1 MERIKL
7 NFVEMSEKETQMDL
21 SGYKG
26 KAFYFELGEWYGYAM
41 EDSIEIYNSD
51 SIPIYIRD
59 NPTKSVEISK
69 LYAEEVVN
77 RMLNNVFLEGLK

>member
-26 KAFYFELGEWYGYAM
+26 KAFYFELGEWSGYAM
-41 EDSIEIYNSD
+41 EDSIEIYNGD
-51 SIPIYIRD
+51 FLTIYLRD
-59 NPTKSVEISK
+59 NPTRSIEISK
-69 LYAEEVVN
+69 MFAEEAVN
-77 RMLNNVFLEGLK
+77 QLLEKHFKAV

>member
-41 EDSIEIYNSD
+41 EDSIEIYNGD
-51 SIPIYIRD
+51 SLTIYLRD
-59 NPTKSVEISK
+59 NPTRSIEISK
-69 LYAEEVVN
+69 MFAEEAVN
-77 RMLNNVFLEGLK
+77 QLLEKHFKAV

>member
-7 NFVEMSEKETQMDL
+7 NFVEMSEKETQMVL

-26 KAFYFELGEWYGYAM
+26 KTFCFELGDWSGYAM
-41 EDSIEIYNSD
+41 EDSIEIYD
-51 SIPIYIRD
+51 AELCPIYVQD

-69 LYAEEVVN
+69 MYAEEIIN
-77 RMLNNVFLEGLK
+77 QMLNKHFLEGLK

>member
-41 EDSIEIYNSD
+41 EDSIEIYNGGSLT
-51 SIPIYIRD
+51 IYLRD
-59 NPTKSVEISK
+59 NPTRSIEISK
-69 LYAEEVVN
+69 MFAEEAVN
-77 RMLNNVFLEGLK
+77 QLLEKHFKAV

>member
-7 NFVEMSEKETQMDL
+7 NFVEMSEKEAQMAL

-26 KAFYFELGEWYGYAM
+26 KTFYFELGDWHGYVM
-41 EDSIEIYNSD
+41 EDSIEIYDGD
-51 SIPIYIRD
+51 SCPIYSQD

-77 RMLNNVFLEGLK
+77 RMLNNVFMEGLK

>member
-26 KAFYFELGEWYGYAM
+26 RACSFELGEWYGYAV
-41 EDSIEIYNSD
+41 EDSIEIYDGNSCL
-51 SIPIYIRD
+51 IYAQD

>member
-7 NFVEMSEKETQMDL
+7 NFVEMSEKETQMAL

-26 KAFYFELGEWYGYAM
+26 KTFYFELGEWSGYAM
-41 EDSIEIYNSD
+41 EDSIEIYDGYSC
-51 SIPIYIRD
+51 PIYAQN

-77 RMLNNVFLEGLK
+77 RMLNNVFLGELK

>member
-1 MERIKL
+1 MERIKF

-41 EDSIEIYNSD
+41 EDSIEIYNGD
-51 SIPIYIRD
+51 SLTIYLRD
-59 NPTKSVEISK
+59 NPTRSIEISK
-69 LYAEEVVN
+69 MFAEEAVN
-77 RMLNNVFLEGLK
+77 QLLEKHFKAV